1 MKNIKKEYRLL
12 SIGLAVIKIGT
23 VVFILNIGWELYQSF
38 TFSTTVIYY
47 FFLLLCC
54 LIGIKFF
61 NDQIE
66 KRVDLL
72 NEGNSKKNNLK
83 KV

>member
-12 SIGLAVIKIGT
+12 SIGLAIIKIGA
-23 VVFILNIGWELYQSF
+23 VVSFLNIGWELYQSF
-38 TFSTTVIYY
+38 TFSTTIVYY
-47 FFLLLCC
+47 GFILLWC
-54 LIGIKFF
+54 LVGIKFF
-61 NDQIE
+61 NNQIE
-66 KRVDLL
+66 KRVDML